1 MAVNINAPTQ
11 EQVYEVM
18 SMTTC
23 YDENLIYSALQARNN
38 DLAAVVNE
46 FFDDPEKVRT
56 ATSRRCASDPR
67 PWNGGSFPFASL
79 DQ

>member
-1 MAVNINAPTQ
+1 MAVNISAPTQ

-56 ATSRRCASDPR
+56 STPRRDAQRPR
-67 PWNGGSFPFASL
+67 LSNGVFPPWRH
-79 DQ
+79 

>member
-56 ATSRRCASDPR
+56 ATSRRSAPKPR
-67 PWNGGSFPFASL
+67 PSNGVSSLSFP
-79 DQ
+79 